1 MVADNFRNPFRPG
14 AGHPP
19 PYLAGREAERQVFL
33 ALLRQR
39 PVVDN
44 LILTGL
50 RGVGKTVLLDSFKP
64 EALESGWL
72 WVANDLSEAASL
84 TDSAVCTRVLA
95 DLAVGV
101 SGVAV
106 AQRAA
111 TSRGFISAPAAEY
124 DEISY
129 EALQGVFARTPGLA
143 ADKLKAVLEFV
154 WDRVGECGFK
164 GIVFAYDEA
173 QNLGIDAV
181 AGEHP
186 VELLLDAF
194 YSVQR
199 KGIPLLLALAG
210 LPTLLPRLVEAR
222 TYAER
227 MFKPVS
233 LGRLNRD
240 DSAAAMREP
249 VRISNAPVEFSDASV
264 DVIYKASQ
272 GYPYFIQYICREAFD
287 VWAINPKVAVPL
299 DDIVRKLDSDFFAGR
314 WARTTDRQR
323 DLLRVI
329 AGLEH
334 AAAEFSV
341 QDIVAASRATERP
354 FSPSRVGQMLLKLSE
369 AGLVY
374 RNRYS
379 RYSLAVPL
387 LEEFIRRETAVC

>member
-1 MVADNFRNPFRPG
+1 MAAYNFRNPFRPG

-19 PYLAGREAERQVFL
+19 PYLAGRKAERQVFL
-33 ALLRQR
+33 DLLRQP

-64 EALESGWL
+64 DALESGWL
-72 WVANDLSEAASL
+72 WVANDLSEASSL
-84 TDSAVCTRVLA
+84 TDSAVCTRVMA

-106 AQRAA
+106 VERAT
-111 TSRGFISAPAAEY
+111 TSVGFLGAPAARH
-124 DEISY
+124 DEIGY

-143 ADKLKAVLEFV
+143 VDKLKAVLEFV
-154 WDRVGECGFK
+154 WDRVGERGFK
-164 GIVFAYDEA
+164 GVVFAYDEA
-173 QNLGIDAV
+173 HALGIDAV

-194 YSVQR
+194 YSLQR
-199 KGIPLLLALAG
+199 KGVPLLLALAG
-210 LPTLLPRLVEAR
+210 LPTLFPRLVEKR

-233 LGRLNRD
+233 LERLSRD

-249 VRISNAPVEFSDASV
+249 VRASCVPVQFSDESV
-264 DVIYKASQ
+264 DIIYEASQ

-287 VWAINPKVAVPL
+287 AWAVNPEVPVPL

-334 AAAEFSV
+334 AADEFSV
-341 QDIVAASRATERP
+341 QDIVAASRSTERP
-354 FSPSRVGQMLLKLSE
+354 FSSSHVGQMLMKLSE
-369 AGLVY
+369 ADLVY

-387 LEEFIRRETAVC
+387 LEEFIRREATEH